1 MKSLIFAVLLLGA
14 VAPPALAA
22 SPPGCIAIVG
32 PGSVGGTLGQR
43 WGLAGYP
50 IVYGSRTPAA
60 DRVQE
65 LVRKS
70 GANAR
75 ATTPEEAAQACRLLL
90 FAVPW
95 EAAETSLKGLG
106 PLNGKLIIDAN
117 NPLDV
122 RDGREIE
129 LPVPDSAAE
138 RLQAWATGA
147 VVVKAFNTMSWAVMA
162 DPRSAAGPVSVP
174 LSGDSAEAKAE
185 VADLVR
191 IVGLEPVD
199 VGPLRTARY
208 TEHMALLYVSMSLR
222 GTPHEFYLRPRK
234 R

>member
-1 MKSLIFAVLLLGA
+1 MKSLILALVLVGVLA
-14 VAPPALAA
+14 EPALAA
-22 SPPGCIAIVG
+22 STPGCIAIVG

-43 WGLAGYP
+43 WGNAGYP
-50 IVYGSRTPAA
+50 IVYGSRTPETE
-60 DRVQE
+60 RVQE
-65 LVRKS
+65 IVRKS

-75 ATTPEEAAQACRLLL
+75 ATTPEKAAQACRLLL

-95 EAAETSLKGLG
+95 EAAEASVRSLG
-106 PLNGKLIIDAN
+106 PLAGKVIMDAN

-122 RDGREIE
+122 RDGREIQ
-129 LPVPDSAAE
+129 LSVPDSAAE
-138 RLQAWATGA
+138 RLQAWAPDA
-147 VVVKAFNTMSWAVMA
+147 VVVKAFNTMNWAVMA

-174 LSGDSAEAKAE
+174 LSGDSVEAKAE
-185 VADLVR
+185 VAELVK

-222 GTPHEFYLRPRK
+222 GAPHEFHLRPGK
-234 R
+234 